1 MRPSASLR
9 AQRGTTL
16 VVALIMLGLITLL
29 VTSAFTLSTGNIK
42 AVGNMQMRNEALAAA
57 NKAIEQ
63 VLDTPFTTAPSATT
77 VDADINNDGTTDYAV
92 VIDAPTCVSATLV
105 PPAVAPPGFGT
116 SVLVSLG
123 SGAGNFYQSVWE
135 LVANVTDPASGATV
149 RVRQGVNVLLTQAQY
164 DATCDI

>member
-1 MRPSASLR
+1 MRRSASMR

-16 VVALIMLGLITLL
+16 VIALIMLGLITLL

-77 VDADINNDGTTDYAV
+77 VDADINNDGTTDYVV
-92 VIDAPTCVSATLV
+92 VINTPTCVSATLV
-105 PPAVAPPGFGT
+105 AAAPVSPGMG
-116 SVLVSLG
+116 SSVSLPI
-123 SGAGNFYQSVWE
+123 SGPGDFYQTVWD
-135 LVANVTDPASGATV
+135 LSANVTDPASGASV